1 MNPSVYKR
9 PLFVCLLLWIAV
21 LVFFYHPVPGARD
34 VSHFIS
40 HEVTIV
46 GKVESF
52 AVSKPKSDNVLVKVF
67 SVNGEK
73 ADGFLY
79 TRFSSYQP
87 QWKDVISF
95 SGKVKSPYGTELIG
109 NFNWKKYLSYKGVF
123 AEVKTAD
130 ASVVK
135 QAPLP
140 VRMIRQVRQDILEVF
155 NTHFPHDLANI
166 AGGILLGERGDLDET
181 LFTAFQDSGAIH
193 LLVASG
199 GNVGFVTL
207 IVLTICSFFGVPR
220 KKSLIISLA
229 VAGIYTLIAG
239 ADAPLVRA
247 YFMTVCA
254 VTGYLLGRN
263 SGIFQGLIISA
274 FVILIYRPGAL
285 FETGFQMSFL
295 ATLAIVFCAGTVTF
309 PKAWPRWV
317 KFFLQIFLV
326 TLAVQLILL
335 PVFTTVF
342 YKISIVG
349 LFANMLLVPLA
360 SFLLAVTFAY
370 YIAEVLHVGFL
381 LYFPALWGLKL
392 FHGLVLFFSSFSFS
406 SVAVTSWQTGTIII
420 YFIGLFALFYLP
432 RKPFFRKIWLPCLLV
447 CILVFS
453 YSRLSRK
460 DLRFYLLDEHGK
472 HTVLAYLRGKTFV
485 VGTGIAP
492 DKIRNALYRTG
503 SSKAD
508 VVFSFSSYVPKREL
522 KSFVPVGM
530 TVYPLT
536 EDAWVGDSWSFG
548 DTEVRLEWDGLR
560 KGYSGSSKDRVS
572 YCFSAKEKSFCIR
585 DDGASIQTGTG
596 FLRGQRNKTIFYQI

>member
-1 MNPSVYKR
+1 MHPSVYKR
-9 PLFVCLLLWIAV
+9 PLFICLLLWIAA
-21 LVFFYHPVPGARD
+21 LILFYHPVPRARD
-34 VSHFIS
+34 ISRFIS
-40 HEVTIV
+40 QEVTVV

-52 AVSKPKSDNVLVKVF
+52 IVPKPKTDNVLVKVL

-73 ADGFLY
+73 TDGFLY
-79 TRFSSYQP
+79 ARFTSYQP
-87 QWKDVISF
+87 QWKDTLSF
-95 SGKVKSPYGTELIG
+95 SGKVKSPYGTDLIG

-123 AEVKTAD
+123 AEMKTAD
-130 ASVVK
+130 ATVVK
-135 QAPLP
+135 RAPLP
-140 VRMIRQVRQDILEVF
+140 ARIIRYVRQDILEVF
-155 NTHFPHDLANI
+155 DTHFPHTLTNI

-207 IVLTICSFFGVPR
+207 ITLAVCSFLGISR
-220 KKSLIISLA
+220 KKSLIDALA

-274 FVILIYRPGAL
+274 FVILVYHPGAL

-295 ATLAIVFCAGTVTF
+295 ATLAIVFCAGNIHF
-309 PKAWPRWV
+309 PKAWPRGV

-335 PVFTTVF
+335 PIFTTVF
-342 YKISIVG
+342 YKVSLSG

-360 SFLLAVTFAY
+360 SWLLAVTFAY
-370 YIAEVLHVGFL
+370 YVAEVLHIGFL
-381 LYFPALWGLKL
+381 LYFPALWSLQL
-392 FHGLVLFFSSFSFS
+392 FHGLVLFFSSLPFS
-406 SVAVTSWQTGTIII
+406 SVAVTSWQTGTIIM

-432 RKPFFRKIWLPCLLV
+432 QKPFFRKIWLPCLVMCGL
-447 CILVFS
+447 ILSVIFFT
-453 YSRLSRK
+453 RK
-460 DLRFYLLDEHGK
+460 EVRFYLLDEYGK
-472 HTVLAYLRGKTFV
+472 RTVLVQMHHKTFV

-503 SSKAD
+503 SAKAD
-508 VVFSFSSYVPKREL
+508 GVFSFSSTAPKKEL
-522 KSFVPVGM
+522 KDCLPVGK

-536 EDAWVGDSWSFG
+536 SDAWVGDTWMFG
-548 DTEVRLEWDGLR
+548 DITVRLQWNGNK
-560 KGYSGSSKDRVS
+560 KGYSGSSKDRVA
-572 YCFSAKEKSFCIR
+572 YCFTARNTNFCIT
-585 DDGASIQTGTG
+585 DGGSAVRTADKIFTAK
-596 FLRGQRNKTIFYQI
+596 RNSTVFYQI